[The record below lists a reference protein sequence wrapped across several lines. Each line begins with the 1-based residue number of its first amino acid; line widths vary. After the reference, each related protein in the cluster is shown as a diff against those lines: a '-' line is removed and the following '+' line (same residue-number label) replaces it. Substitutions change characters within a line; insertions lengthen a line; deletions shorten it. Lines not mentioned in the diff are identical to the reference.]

1 LVTIMGRVLDI
12 LALVLL
18 VIAVAVLVL
27 GIYVMGNR
35 DDIGALFC
43 FACGAVLL
51 RSSVDML
58 RPRSAG

>member
-1 LVTIMGRVLDI
+1 MARVLDI
-12 LALVLL
+12 LALFLLLIAVFVLL
-18 VIAVAVLVL
+18 F

-51 RSSVDML
+51 RSAVDLL

>member
-1 LVTIMGRVLDI
+1 MGLLLDI
-12 LALVLL
+12 LAILL
-18 VIAVAVLVL
+18 LLLAIVVLVF
-27 GIYVMGNR
+27 GVYVMGNR

-51 RSSVDML
+51 RSSVDLL